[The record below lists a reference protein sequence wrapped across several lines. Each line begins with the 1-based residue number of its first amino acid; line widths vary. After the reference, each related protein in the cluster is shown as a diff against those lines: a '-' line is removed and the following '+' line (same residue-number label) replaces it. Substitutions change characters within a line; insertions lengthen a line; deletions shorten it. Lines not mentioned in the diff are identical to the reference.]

1 MPRSIRCGSIMSF
14 SHTPST
20 APAPSQPSRMW
31 RQPALLALAAALL
44 IVLAAFAPTV
54 WRAFTQPPGGEAVDL
69 HEAPWAADIAPD
81 GALRVLSLRLPG
93 STLGD
98 VQARWP
104 DGFQLGLMAPLA
116 GEGPLSLEAYAENAR
131 PGGIAG
137 RVVLTARVSESQL
150 HAWRTRAVKSE
161 GISASTR
168 RLTLSPDD
176 AAQALASPISAVGFI
191 PHAQLDANV
200 LRHRFGEPQQIVGA
214 GQPAEHWLYPARG
227 LSVLLDSRG
236 RELLQFV
243 SPAEFDQRLRQPLL
257 AASSAAAVAA
267 PPSR

>member
-1 MPRSIRCGSIMSF
+1 MSF

-20 APAPSQPSRMW
+20 TAATAPPGSPLW

-54 WRAFTQPPGGEAVDL
+54 WRAFTQPPGSAPVDP
-69 HEAPWAADIAPD
+69 HEAPWAARVAPD
-81 GALRVLSLRLPG
+81 GALRVFSLSLPG
-93 STLGD
+93 STLGE

-104 DGFQLGLMAPLA
+104 DGFQVGLMAPLA
-116 GEGPLSLEAYAENAR
+116 GGGPMSLEAYAENAR

-137 RVVLTARVSESQL
+137 RLLLTARVTDAQL
-150 HAWRTRAVKSE
+150 QAWRSHAVKSE
-161 GISASTR
+161 AISAHTR

-176 AAQALASPISAVGFI
+176 LAQALRSPIGAIGFI
-191 PHAQLDANV
+191 PHAQLDAGV
-200 LRHRFGEPQQIVGA
+200 LRHRFGDPQEIIGA

-227 LSVLLDSRG
+227 LAVLLDSQG

-243 SPAEFDQRLRQPLL
+243 PPAEFEQRLRRPLL
-257 AASSAAAVAA
+257 DAVDPAAVRAVGVA
-267 PPSR
+267 GTHGR